1 MALRDSLRD
10 TVAVAIII
18 AAAAPFSWT
27 LTVEQVPQ
35 KVAAALGGLASNPI
49 LLLALLNGFLLV
61 VGLFMEMIAAMVI
74 LVPILVPMIKA
85 AGIDTVHFGIVLV
98 LNLVIGALTPPL
110 GMLVFTTSRVG
121 GVQVADVFRAVLPFL
136 GALLLVLAAV
146 TYLPAITVGVVRHF
160 GP

>member
-1 MALRDSLRD
+1 M
-10 TVAVAIII
+10 AIII
-18 AAAAPFSWT
+18 AAAAPFAWT

-35 KVAAALGGLASNPI
+35 KVAAALGGLGVEPAAAA
-49 LLLALLNGFLLV
+49 ALINGFLLV

-98 LNLVIGALTPPL
+98 LNLVIGALTPPH
-110 GMLVFTTSRVG
+110 GHA
-121 GVQVADVFRAVLPFL
+121 GVHHRARRRRAGDATCFARSCRSC
-136 GALLLVLAAV
+136 GALLLVLMVV
-146 TYLPAITVGVVRHF
+146 TYVPALTIGVVRWL